1 MTRETIVEFVR
12 IIFGVLAVSSV
23 VSRKE
28 LADVKAAQM
37 LGNKWRCEKGDTG

>member
-1 MTRETIVEFVR
+1 MTRKIIVGLLV
-12 IIFGVLAVSSV
+12 IIIGVLAVSSV